1 MSYSAGFSFTA
12 SLIADPARAA
22 MLMALLDGRALP
34 AGELAYASN
43 VTPQTAS
50 SHLAKL
56 LAGGLLAVEIEG
68 RHRYYRLAGSHVA
81 QALEQLAA
89 IRSPTPVRRKALS
102 PQAREL
108 RFCRCCYDHLAGQ
121 VGVAVAGGLQERGF
135 ILAAAEKQ
143 FEITPVGAEWF
154 ATIGLDIHALKPT
167 RRGIARQC
175 LDWTERT
182 HHVAGPLGIG
192 LLRVMCAN
200 GWLRRAKGSRAV
212 RVLPTGWSELKRHL
226 DVDATSIETPHAA

>member
-1 MSYSAGFSFTA
+1 
-12 SLIADPARAA
+12 
-22 MLMALLDGRALP
+22 MLTALLDGRALP

-56 LAGGLLAVEIEG
+56 LAGGLLAVETEG

-81 QALEQLAA
+81 NALEQLAA
-89 IRSPTPVRRKALS
+89 IRSHVPVRRKALS

-121 VGVAVAGGLQERGF
+121 VGVAVAGGLQARGF
-135 ILAAAEKQ
+135 IVAAAEKQ
-143 FEITPVGAEWF
+143 FEITPVGTEWF
-154 ATIGLDIHALKPT
+154 ATIGLDVHALRPT

-182 HHVAGPLGIG
+182 HHLAGPLGIG

-200 GWLRRAKGSRAV
+200 GWLRRAKDSRAV
-212 RVLPTGWSELKRHL
+212 RVQPRGWSELKRHL
-226 DVDATSIETPHAA
+226 GVDATLIETPQAA